1 MRLDVPVTMLL
12 VSCLW
17 PMSLLSN
24 RQFTEHRIPSFVR
37 SRLYFRDGVG
47 HDTGQAGTAPP
58 ELADRSYFTGR
69 RTRFWWTRRNKRHEN
84 MLNIDEDIHYLLLLF
99 FEVWNREF
107 ESARM
112 KSKLF
117 AVLHAVTTSQLA
129 WRDGFHLQTGN
140 WMLYKMQQTR
150 CLSRHGFEPERRS
163 KLTNNYFSSM
173 FAWFSRSNYSQSY
186 VGSRPLY
193 FHSTTI

>member
-1 MRLDVPVTMLL
+1 MRLNVLVTKVLIP
-12 VSCLW
+12 CLW

-24 RQFTEHRIPSFVR
+24 RQFTEYRMTSFVG
-37 SRLYFRDGVG
+37 SRLLFRDEDV
-47 HDTGQAGTAPP
+47 HETGPAGNAQPQP
-58 ELADRSYFTGR
+58 ADRSNFTGTS
-69 RTRFWWTRRNKRHEN
+69 TRFWCTRSNKRHVN

-129 WRDGFHLQTGN
+129 WRYEFHLQTGN
-140 WMLYKMQQTR
+140 WMFYKMQQTR
-150 CLSRHGFEPERRS
+150 CLSRHGFEPQRRS
-163 KLTNNYFSSM
+163 KLRNIFFSSM
-173 FAWFSRSNYSQSY
+173 FAWFSRSNYSRSS
-186 VGSRPLY
+186 VEGRPLY
-193 FHSTTI
+193 FDLTTL